1 MGDRRGG
8 RIPPDGRPQVA
19 PGIGKTAR
27 RHDLS
32 AQPTPGL
39 HDSDLQQGDVSM
51 LERGQKIA
59 PLPKDSGPPTAA
71 PPPSRGAGG
80 GSGVQVPNPVDFAK
94 QKFKGTLQ
102 GGASDIQAQIDP
114 APWMPLFRRLAN
126 APNASGNLRNA
137 VVAQLGSMIE
147 RPQTGRSKLLD
158 LDEMDQDLDTFAN
171 GL

>member
-39 HDSDLQQGDVSM
+39 HDSDLQQGDVSR
-51 LERGQKIA
+51 LERAQQIA
-59 PLPKDSGPPTAA
+59 PLPKSSGPPTQA
-71 PPPSRGAGG
+71 PPPTSQGG
-80 GSGVQVPNPVDFAK
+80 GGTGVQVPNPVEFAK
-94 QKFKGTLQ
+94 QRFKGTLQ
-102 GGASDIQAQIDP
+102 GGASEIQPRIDP
-114 APWMPLFRRLAN
+114 APWMPLFRRLSN

-137 VVAQLGSMIE
+137 MTAQLGSMIQ
-147 RPQTGRSKLLD
+147 RPTTGRSRLVD
-158 LDEMDQDLDTFAN
+158 LDELDNDLSFFAN
-171 GL
+171 EL